1 MELIAKMKT
10 LWIILILMLLASMTA
25 NLFKINSVASDT
37 RIIQVPGE
45 YLTIQKAINEASPG
59 DTINVSKGIY
69 NEHLNITK
77 NNLRL
82 IGEDRDNTIIDGN
95 QAGTVVKVLAEN
107 VTITGFTIRRSGD
120 DGEGLFL
127 NHSNHTLISN
137 NTCSSCH
144 VGILLERSKSN
155 KIIGNII
162 SNGSTGIILAVFSTY
177 NVISENMLTGNTE
190 AISIRAYANNNT
202 VSKNIIAN
210 NWYSGVYL
218 SLTGGNSITENNI
231 TRHSVGI
238 FLYGSFSTKNNISGN
253 MIADNSEGIHMY
265 QSGNNTFFHNNFIN
279 NTRQVLFDNSLPNLW
294 DNGSE
299 GNYWSDYNGK
309 DADGN
314 GIGDTPYII
323 DSNNQDNY
331 PLMSL
336 WGKNES
342 RVEGPTY
349 IKEVMILA
357 IILVAVG
364 IGVYVFKIRK
374 KT

>member
-1 MELIAKMKT
+1 
-10 LWIILILMLLASMTA
+10 MLLASMTA

>member
-1 MELIAKMKT
+1 MKT

-127 NHSNHTLISN
+127 NHSNSTIISN

-144 VGILLERSKSN
+144 IGISLERSNGN
-155 KIIGNII
+155 KIMEDII
-162 SNGSTGIILAVFSTY
+162 SNSSIGIILAVYSTH
-177 NVISENMLTGNTE
+177 NVVSENIVISNNARGMDIL
-190 AISIRAYANNNT
+190 AYATNNT
-202 VSKNIIAN
+202 VSKNIIVN
-210 NWYSGVYL
+210 NWDSGIFL
-218 SLTGGNSITENNI
+218 SLTNDNTITDNVI
-231 TRHSVGI
+231 TQSKQGI
-238 FLYGSFSTKNNISGN
+238 NLYRSTKNNITCN
-253 MIADNSEGIHMY
+253 TVANNSKGIY
-265 QSGNNTFFHNNFIN
+265 IFSFSSNFFYHNNFIN
-279 NTRQVLFDNSLPNLW
+279 NTHQVYIYYSPTNLW

-314 GIGDTPYII
+314 GIGDNPYVI

-336 WGKNES
+336 WRKNES
-342 RVEGPTY
+342 HVEGPVY
-349 IKEVMILA
+349 IKEAMILA
-357 IILVAVG
+357 IILMAVG
-364 IGVYVFKIRK
+364 IAIYVFKIKK